1 MNASCG
7 AFWRTPPSRI
17 RPARPW
23 SARLAISLPRAWMKP
38 RWRRPAPVHWRQELS
53 AIGALKSVA
62 DFPEFL
68 AREHA
73 AQDFGML
80 FSFSSSQD
88 YADSSREIAF
98 AGAGG
103 LGLPDRDYYTK
114 TDAKSEE
121 IRQKYVAH
129 VARMLALAGRFGGAI
144 RPGSADDYAHRNGAG
159 ESLADA
165 CRNSATRIISF
176 TRWTARSCRR

>member
-1 MNASCG
+1 MEREIGDFFAACMDESAVEKAG
-7 AFWRTPPSRI
+7 AAPLREE
-17 RPARPW
+17 
-23 SARLAISLPRAWMKP
+23 LA
-38 RWRRPAPVHWRQELS
+38 

-68 AREHA
+68 AREHLT
-73 AQDFGML
+73 QNFGML
-80 FSFSSSQD
+80 FSFGASQD

-121 IRQKYVAH
+121 IRKKYVAH
-129 VARMLALAGRFGGAI
+129 VRAHAGTGGRPAGRS
-144 RPGSADDYAHRNGAG
+144 RQGSAGHHAHRDRAG
-159 ESLADA
+159 EGFADA
-165 CRNSATRIISF
+165 RANSATRTNSF
-176 TRWTARSCRR
+176 TRWTARSCRRSRRP